1 MLQVAVFGATGRMG
15 QALLRLIAQ
24 ADDLELAG
32 AVTEAGDS
40 ALGQDACQAAGLPA
54 CGMVLTDNPGQ
65 ALDGADVAI
74 DFTLPAAASANAAA
88 CTAARVPLVMG
99 TTGLD
104 ESGEVALQSASGQI
118 PVLYGRNMSLGV
130 NLLTELVRLAAGA
143 LGEEYD
149 IEILEAHHRQ
159 KLDAPS
165 GTALQLGEAAA
176 EGRRR
181 SMDEVA
187 VYARHGQTGAR
198 EPGSIGFASLRGGS
212 LAGDHSVLLAADEE
226 VIQLSHHAVNRDVF
240 ARGALQA
247 ARWLVGQGP
256 GLYGMREVLGLA
268 D

>member
-1 MLQVAVFGATGRMG
+1 MQVAVFGATGRMG
-15 QALLRLIAQ
+15 QALLRLIAL
-24 ADDLELAG
+24 ADDLQLAG

-40 ALGQDACQAAGLPA
+40 ALGRDAGQAAGLPV
-54 CGMVLTDNPGQ
+54 CGIVLTDKPAQ
-65 ALDGADVAI
+65 ALAAADVAI
-74 DFTLPAAASANAAA
+74 DFTLPAAAGANASACAA
-88 CTAARVPLVMG
+88 AHVPLVMG

-104 ESGEVALQSASGQI
+104 GAGEAALQSAAGQI
-118 PVLYGRNMSLGV
+118 AVLYGRNMSLGV

-149 IEILEAHHRQ
+149 IEILEAHHRH
-159 KLDAPS
+159 KVDAPS

-176 EGRRR
+176 DGRQRPI
-181 SMDEVA
+181 DEVA

-198 EPGSIGFASLRGGS
+198 ERGTIGFASLRGGS
-212 LAGDHSVLLAADEE
+212 LAGDHSVLLAADDE

-247 ARWLVGQGP
+247 ARWLVDRGP
-256 GLYGMREVLGLA
+256 GLYGMRQVLGLA